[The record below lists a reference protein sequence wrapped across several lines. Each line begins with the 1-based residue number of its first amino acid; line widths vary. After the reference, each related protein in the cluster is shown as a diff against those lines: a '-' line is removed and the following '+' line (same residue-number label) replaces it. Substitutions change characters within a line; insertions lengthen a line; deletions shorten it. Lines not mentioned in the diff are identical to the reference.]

1 MAANRE
7 RWWKHINQYH
17 FCWKNQPNADRSTKR
32 HFDKLIIVSSKKTL
46 MNKIMIIPT
55 SSKSVKFGGTKWNGA
70 TRPTNYRDGGAKF
83 EQIDKIG
90 NCLASRLISSS
101 SSSSFPPPSL
111 SLSLSLSLCFS
122 LAICPDQLCNTDKQP
137 QRRRRRRRKSGIV
150 TTMVWHVFKAA
161 TSFVSDGYQ
170 LLDVISITAK
180 HTRTHTHTHAH
191 RETHTETRARA
202 LTS

>member
-1 MAANRE
+1 MALSPCGWGNWPCARGETCTANINTIGFKNPERDVAEYSSPRFMAANRE

-83 EQIDKIG
+83 EQILP
-90 NCLASRLISSS
+90 C
-101 SSSSFPPPSL
+101 FPSYFLLLLLLLPSPLSL
-111 SLSLSLSLCFS
+111 SLSLSLSVFLS
-122 LAICPDQLCNTDKQP
+122 CNLS
-137 QRRRRRRRKSGIV
+137 R
-150 TTMVWHVFKAA
+150 
-161 TSFVSDGYQ
+161 
-170 LLDVISITAK
+170 SIMQ
-180 HTRTHTHTHAH
+180 HG
-191 RETHTETRARA
+191 
-202 LTS
+202 

>member
-1 MAANRE
+1 MALSPCGWGNWPCARGETCTANINTIGFKNPERDVAEYSSPRFMAANRE

-101 SSSSFPPPSL
+101 SSSFPPPPS
-111 SLSLSLSLCFS
+111 
-122 LAICPDQLCNTDKQP
+122 PPPPPPKKQNNTQKISR
-137 QRRRRRRRKSGIV
+137 QR
-150 TTMVWHVFKAA
+150 
-161 TSFVSDGYQ
+161 
-170 LLDVISITAK
+170 
-180 HTRTHTHTHAH
+180 
-191 RETHTETRARA
+191 
-202 LTS
+202 